1 MESNHSFENE
11 LTREKIEIMNLIEQ
25 FERESPPQEMILW
38 HENGQVT
45 VILPED
51 ALQWARL
58 FAAKQPDVDTGK
70 RVYLNTLAVYAVH
83 FFLERSQIETDLEG
97 SDCWYPNLATPFDV
111 ADLLLPEIGQ
121 IECRPILAGQRQI
134 EIPEDAPSDRL
145 AYVGVQFGEV
155 LDRVVLSGAIC
166 GKSISGN
173 EIFAREFR
181 RSENAIANLPIFLKR
196 VQERISKRQADD
208 LLAKVEM
215 DLELSSEVE
224 LIAKLERIF
233 LLETDPSL
241 QRYEIEATMKE
252 LAQRKGNSVQE
263 FARSH
268 REFAVL
274 SDLETEDLTND
285 QVEQTFWQM
294 ATDLWNYF
302 HKQ

>member
-1 MESNHSFENE
+1 MESDRSNE
-11 LTREKIEIMNLIEQ
+11 LTREEIEIMNLIGQ
-25 FERESPPQEMILW
+25 FERESPPQEMILS
-38 HENGQVT
+38 HEGQVT
-45 VILPED
+45 VILPEE

-134 EIPEDAPSDRL
+134 EVPEDALSDRL

-173 EIFAREFR
+173 EIFVREFR

-196 VQERISKRQADD
+196 VQERISKRQSDD

-252 LAQRKGNSVQE
+252 LAQRKGNSVRE
-263 FARSH
+263 FAQSH

-285 QVEQTFWQM
+285 QVEQTFRQM